1 MNVIITISSFLV
13 FCDRFCFSLLL
24 QFIYFLSSF
33 GQLEND
39 NQSLTS
45 VSTLHFVHQALS
57 GLHCTSSLHPSL
69 ARLAIPKRSIFPMG
83 SRETKYRFS
92 YVAMWCSGVGSTSV
106 AVGWSSTFSHTRLS
120 FSRAGTWCLAP
131 KLSPNTPYSLP
142 SVLPTSTLASHLNAF
157 KSHKLQIRYLTS
169 LSILNSHHI
178 SDCC

>member
-1 MNVIITISSFLV
+1 MNAIITMSSFLV
-13 FCDRFCFSLLL
+13 FYDRFCFSLLL
-24 QFIYFLSSF
+24 PFVHFLMF

-45 VSTLHFVHQALS
+45 VSTQHFVHQALS
-57 GLHCTSSLHPSL
+57 GLKSTSSLYPSL